1 MLDRILK
8 IIADDERLI
17 ALALVAIGSAIA
29 LTHLSHAYEV
39 GAPLA
44 SAGLMAFKSKQ

>member
-1 MLDRILK
+1 MLDRLIK
-8 IIADDERLI
+8 IITEDERLI
-17 ALALVAIGSAIA
+17 ALALVAIGSSIS
-29 LTHLSHAYEV
+29 LTHLNHAYEV